1 MTSLLERLDDAT
13 HSNWAGGASAVELA
27 FAREMVEEVLRLQSL
42 VRYQPI
48 ICGHMIDEVLAYLGM
63 TLANGTFD
71 GIRDDIEAF
80 KTKAYA
86 QDVPQA
92 WLDVIAERRRQME
105 KLGFTHQQDDGYVYS
120 ELPRAAIC
128 YIRTAMG
135 HPNIDPPM
143 EWPWSLQH
151 WKPRSPREDLVR
163 AIALGIA
170 EIERID
176 RQSQSVENPT

>member
-1 MTSLLERLDDAT
+1 MTLYEQLEDAT
-13 HSNWAGGASAVELA
+13 HADWAGGVAAVELR
-27 FAREMVEEVLRLQSL
+27 FARELVEEVLRLRSLSKYQPVIFGYLIDDICHITKTEGL
-42 VRYQPI
+42 VRTIPEIVERFQ
-48 ICGHMIDEVLAYLGM
+48 GLKS
-63 TLANGTFD
+63 TFTD
-71 GIRDDIEAF
+71 
-80 KTKAYA
+80 
-86 QDVPQA
+86 DVPQA

-105 KLGFTHQQDDGYVYS
+105 KLGFTHEQDDGYVYA

-163 AIALGIA
+163 AIALLIA
-170 EIERID
+170 EVERID
-176 RQSQSVENPT
+176 RQPEQAG